1 MEAVTGTHELEA
13 VAKRLK
19 AVGRGDL
26 RKELLKG
33 IRAQGKPAIAD
44 VKKSARSTLPARG
57 GFADLVARSS
67 YGTRTRLGGNSV
79 GVSIV
84 GTSRSVKG
92 LRAINAGRLR
102 HPVYGNRD
110 VWAEQQIKPGFFDGP
125 IEKRA
130 DDIRRGI
137 NKVLA
142 DIAKKVERG
151 AI

>member
-1 MEAVTGTHELEA
+1 MEAVTGVGELDA
-13 VAKRLK
+13 VARRLK
-19 AVGRGDL
+19 AAGRGDL

-44 VKKSARSTLPARG
+44 VKRSARATLPTRG

-67 YGTRTRLGGNSV
+67 YGMRTRLSGDKM

-84 GTSRSVKG
+84 GTGRSVKS

-102 HPVYGNRD
+102 HPVWGNRD
-110 VWAEQQIKPGFFDGP
+110 VWVEQHIEPGFFDGP

-137 NKVLA
+137 QKVLA
-142 DIAKKVERG
+142 DIANKVERG
-151 AI
+151 V